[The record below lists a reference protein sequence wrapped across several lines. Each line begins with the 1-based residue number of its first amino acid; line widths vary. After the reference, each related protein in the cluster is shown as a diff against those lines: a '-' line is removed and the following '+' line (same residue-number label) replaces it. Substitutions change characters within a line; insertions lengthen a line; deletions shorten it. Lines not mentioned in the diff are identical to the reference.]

1 MITSFRCKETEKL
14 FKTGKS
20 KKFQAIKAVAER
32 KLTILNAAETVE
44 FLRSP
49 PGNRL
54 ENLCGNREGEW
65 SIRINKQWRICFWF
79 EEGKAAG
86 VEIVDYH

>member
-1 MITSFRCKETEKL
+1 MLFRSL
-14 FKTGKS
+14 KS
-20 KKFQAIKAVAER
+20 YLRQVEARNFQAIKAVAER
-32 KLTILNAAETVE
+32 KLTILNAAETIE

-54 ENLCGNREGEW
+54 ESLCGNREGEW

-79 EEGKAAG
+79 EEGNAAG
-86 VEIVDYH
+86 VEIVGYH